1 MSTPLAIV
9 TGTSR
14 GLGTA
19 VAGELLKRG
28 WRVLGTSRGEA
39 PADLSAQTGFAH
51 ERCDLGDAVR
61 VREVFDGVFARELAA
76 GASRVALINNAAQ
89 LDMKHTGEQ
98 DLAELIQSLTVNAAV
113 PTWLMGWAL
122 RNTPQST
129 PLTLINVS
137 SGAAHGP
144 YPGWSSYCQ
153 TKAALLMAGQVL
165 EQELAEVPALQG
177 RPVAVVS
184 YAPGVVATQM
194 QARIRASKLES
205 FPRRARFDDLHRDG
219 DLVDASLPARE
230 MADLAERDDL
240 PSHSVL
246 RFSG

>member
-19 VAGELLKRG
+19 VAVELLARG

-39 PADLSAQTGFAH
+39 PGELAAQAGYTH
-51 ERCDLGDAVR
+51 ERCDLGDAAR
-61 VREVFDGVFARELAA
+61 VREVFDGVFAGELAG
-76 GASRVALINNAAQ
+76 GATRVALINNAAQ
-89 LDMKHTGEQ
+89 LDVKHTGEQ
-98 DLAELIQSLTVNAAV
+98 DLGELIQTLTVNAAV

-122 RNTPQST
+122 RNTPKAT

-165 EQELAEVPALQG
+165 EQELAEVPALQD

-184 YAPGVVATQM
+184 YAPGVVATEM
-194 QARIRASKLES
+194 QAQIRASSVES
-205 FPRRARFDDLHRDG
+205 FPRRARFEDLHRDG
-219 DLVDASLPARE
+219 DLVEASRPARE

-246 RFSG
+246 RFGG